1 MVEMAAK
8 PVGHGGSKIA
18 ENTVSL
24 AVSGAAGVVFSV
36 IQLSVLSR
44 SLMEE
49 YFGLFVALRGFSLF
63 LSTVILAGL
72 PQVLI
77 RYLPSYQSRGERWRA
92 ITLFVVSSFVVLA
105 LGFVLYLSSGWWE
118 GRMPGGISSL
128 IQSDRVIYWMLLAS
142 LTLAVK
148 LLLYGGFSGLRE
160 MRIQMYLEPLYLGAL
175 TVYIVVYRSG
185 LTIPRLFQA
194 ICILNGIVCCIGLP
208 VFMHLV
214 RRLIGEGGSGARDLV
229 GLPSFFPYWG
239 GAITL
244 SFVALAFTDVDRFV
258 MSSVLPVS
266 AISLFHVAS
275 RINGLLKRFLGMPVI
290 AAQPEITRIFE
301 EGRWDDLT
309 GRIGLFTKG
318 ILVVSIF
325 TAGLAAVIGKDVIT
339 VLSGPNYRDAYGIFL
354 LLLVTVPLSTVAAP
368 LVIAM
373 RSLHFMHWAVLCDFV
388 WMAAYFGTFFFFVS
402 FWGVIG
408 MAVAQITATVV
419 QVIVA
424 VSLAKREGF
433 YGGFGERLGGVLLAV
448 VVAVPIGI
456 VITGRLGIASSI
468 ACLVLF
474 PLVFKLAVKL
484 LGVFDAS
491 EKRQIN
497 EFVPVRLGRRVVG
510 WLLSVEV

>member
-1 MVEMAAK
+1 MAEK
-8 PVGHGGSKIA
+8 PVDHSGSKVA

-24 AVSGAAGVVFSV
+24 VMSGAAGVIFSV

-44 SLMEE
+44 SLTEE

-63 LSTVILAGL
+63 LSTAILAGL
-72 PQVLI
+72 PQVLV

-92 ITLFVVSSFVVLA
+92 ITLFTVSSLVVLA
-105 LGFVLYLSSGWWE
+105 LGFILYLSSSWWE
-118 GRMPGGISSL
+118 GKMPWGIGSL
-128 IQSDRVIYWMLLAS
+128 IKGDRIMYWMLLAS
-142 LTLAVK
+142 MTLAVK

-160 MRIQMYLEPLYLGAL
+160 MRMQMYLEPLYLGAL
-175 TVYIVVYRSG
+175 TAYIVVYRSE

-194 ICILNGIVCCIGLP
+194 ICVLNGIVFCIGLP
-208 VFMHLV
+208 VFVHLV
-214 RRLIGEGGSGARDLV
+214 RRLIGEEGPGRRALV

-239 GAITL
+239 GAVTL

-301 EGRWDDLT
+301 EGRWHDLT

-318 ILVVSIF
+318 ILVMSIF
-325 TAGLAAVIGKDVIT
+325 TVGLAAIIGKDVIT
-339 VLSGPNYRDAYGIFL
+339 VLSGSNYRDAYGIFL
-354 LLLVTVPLSTVAAP
+354 LLLVTVPLSSIAAP
-368 LVIAM
+368 LVITM

-388 WMAAYFGTFFFFVS
+388 WMAAYFGTFFVFVS
-402 FWGVIG
+402 LWGVIG
-408 MAVAQITATVV
+408 MAVAQIIATVV
-419 QVIVA
+419 QIIVA
-424 VSLAKREGF
+424 VSISRREGF
-433 YGGFGERLGGVLLAV
+433 YGGFGERLGGVL
-448 VVAVPIGI
+448 VAVAVMVPVGI
-456 VITGRLGIASSI
+456 VVTGRLGIASSI

-474 PLVFKLAVKL
+474 PLACKLAVRL
-484 LGVFDAS
+484 LGVFDDG
-491 EKRQIN
+491 EKRQIH
-497 EFVPVRLGRRVVG
+497 EFVPARLGRRVVG

>member
-1 MVEMAAK
+1 MVEMAAR
-8 PVGHGGSKIA
+8 PVGHRGSKIA

-44 SLMEE
+44 SLTGE

-92 ITLFVVSSFVVLA
+92 LVLFIVSSFVVFA

-128 IQSDRVIYWMLLAS
+128 IQSDDVIYWMLLAS
-142 LTLAVK
+142 MTLAVK

-160 MRIQMYLEPLYLGAL
+160 MRMQMFLEPLYLGAL

-194 ICILNGIVCCIGLP
+194 VCVLNGIVFCVGLP
-208 VFMHLV
+208 IFVHLL
-214 RRLIGEGGSGARDLV
+214 RRLIDDVGSGRSDLV
-229 GLPSFFPYWG
+229 ALPSFFPYWG
-239 GAITL
+239 GAVTL

-266 AISLFHVAS
+266 MISLFHVAS
-275 RINGLLKRFLGMPVI
+275 RINGLLKRFLGMPVV
-290 AAQPEITRIFE
+290 AAQPEITRIYE
-301 EGRWDDLT
+301 EGRWNDLT

-339 VLSGPNYRDAYGIFL
+339 VLSGQNYRDAYGIFL
-354 LLLVTVPLSTVAAP
+354 LLLVTVPLSAIAAP
-368 LVIAM
+368 LVITM

-388 WMAAYFGTFFFFVS
+388 WMAAYFGTFFVFIS

-408 MAVAQITATVV
+408 MAVAQVFATVV
-419 QVIVA
+419 QIIVA
-424 VSLAKREGF
+424 ISLARREGF
-433 YGGFGERLGGVLLAV
+433 YGGFGERLGRVL
-448 VVAVPIGI
+448 VAVAVTVPVGI
-456 VITGRLGIASSI
+456 VITGRLGIVSSI

-474 PLVFKLAVKL
+474 PLACKLAVKL
-484 LGVFDAS
+484 FGVFDDS

-510 WLLSVEV
+510 WLLSVEA